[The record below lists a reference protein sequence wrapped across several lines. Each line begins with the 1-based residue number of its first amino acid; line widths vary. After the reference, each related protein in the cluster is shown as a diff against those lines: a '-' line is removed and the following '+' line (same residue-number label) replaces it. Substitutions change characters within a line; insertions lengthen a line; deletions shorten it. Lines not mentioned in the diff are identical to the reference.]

1 MTFIVGFCEIH
12 GWNRS
17 CNGTNIYKL
26 FSFREVIILY
36 SIFSQA
42 KQTLK
47 ISVLKAM
54 EDRKDILFGQFSPEL
69 TKKDKDKAWDEIF
82 KTAKEILQLDEK
94 KNTQYFRDV
103 IWQNW
108 RRLAVVKIKSLQL
121 FNDDLGAATLI

>member
-1 MTFIVGFCEIH
+1 MVRI
-12 GWNRS
+12 
-17 CNGTNIYKL
+17 NIIYSVFEK
-26 FSFREVIILY
+26 FIILY

-42 KQTLK
+42 KQALK

-54 EDRKDILFGQFSPEL
+54 EDRKDILFGHLSAEL

-82 KTAKEILQLDEK
+82 RTAKDILQLDEK

-108 RRLAVVKIKSLQL
+108 RRLAVVKIKSIQ
-121 FNDDLGAATLI
+121 F